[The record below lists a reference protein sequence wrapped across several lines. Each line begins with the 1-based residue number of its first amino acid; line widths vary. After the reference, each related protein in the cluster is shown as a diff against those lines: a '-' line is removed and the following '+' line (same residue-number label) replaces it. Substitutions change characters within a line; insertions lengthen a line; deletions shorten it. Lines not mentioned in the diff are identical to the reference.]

1 MLFRDCT
8 DSKYLS
14 QASPIRH
21 GFSRLITV
29 ILALIAVGNSLLAAG
44 DSSNLPENNSNR
56 AGDTPNSDEATEAS
70 GPSESVTPADT
81 DANSVRLFQN
91 FLRASG
97 FKSRNIQHVVATGS
111 FRYGRLDEKQFTL
124 VETSRGDRFLELK
137 WRFRGQDYRETL
149 VSKSSGELWKR
160 IAKAVVSRDG
170 SRRWEEFFYE
180 EIKNNKVDFRQ
191 QYNHTVV
198 SNGTRLRAKPLDNK
212 QSHVIAGQYAELP
225 FQHFRSNYLLLQPFT
240 TARESQLGYRYS
252 GSTRLPLAE
261 DKEVYEVINEA
272 GQSFL
277 FDKES
282 WLLLKWGSP
291 GSLAGADVEIAYST
305 TSFKRWDGAIFP
317 SQIKLIANGVAA
329 GVYTIDHVSINGP
342 YDLDLGSH

>member
-14 QASPIRH
+14 QASPVRH
-21 GFSRLITV
+21 RFSRLITV
-29 ILALIAVGNSLLAAG
+29 ILALFAVGPSLAAAG
-44 DSSNLPENNSNR
+44 NLSNPPENNSNR
-56 AGDTPNSDEATEAS
+56 AGGTPNSDEATEAS
-70 GPSESVTPADT
+70 ESSESFTPADT

-97 FKSRNIQHVVATGS
+97 FKRRNIQHVVATGS

-124 VETSRGDRFLELK
+124 VEARRGDRFLELK

-149 VSKSSGELWKR
+149 VSKSSGELWKK
-160 IAKAVVSRDG
+160 IAKAVIGRDG

-191 QYNHTVV
+191 QYDHTVV
-198 SNGTRLRAKPLDNK
+198 SNGTRLRAKALNNA
-212 QSHVIAGQYAELP
+212 QSHAISGQYAELP

-240 TARESQLGYRYS
+240 TPGESQLGYRYS

-261 DKEVYEVINEA
+261 DKAVYEVINEA

-277 FDKES
+277 FDKEN

-291 GSLAGADVEIAYST
+291 GSLAGTDVEIAYYT
-305 TSFKRWDGAIFP
+305 TSFQRWDGAIFP
-317 SQIKLIANGVAA
+317 SQIKLIANGVAV
-329 GVYTIDHVSINGP
+329 GVYTINHVAINGS